1 MKWTKFIKITWSV
14 FVLALLAISPTA
26 WAVPLAPSAPVLIA
40 GTTHAD
46 RPELAG
52 EVIRDE
58 LSAFEIRDAQGGLV
72 FQGTI
77 QQRVVRSNLDGTLD
91 FYYRIRET
99 DFAVSGS
106 LRVVR
111 THGFASWTTDVDF
124 RLDGQGDIGPASASR
139 SADGDQ
145 VTFHF
150 NPELKTGEESF
161 FLLVKTNSVSMGET
175 GLTILVGS
183 GENTVE
189 LAAAGP
195 VAPKTPYKLM
205 PKNADPCRTGG
216 GGPWYRFAGA

>member
-26 WAVPLAPSAPVLIA
+26 WAVPPAPSAPVLIA

-99 DFAVSGS
+99 DFAISG
-106 LRVVR
+106 
-111 THGFASWTTDVDF
+111 
-124 RLDGQGDIGPASASR
+124 
-139 SADGDQ
+139 
-145 VTFHF
+145 
-150 NPELKTGEESF
+150 
-161 FLLVKTNSVSMGET
+161 
-175 GLTILVGS
+175 
-183 GENTVE
+183 
-189 LAAAGP
+189 
-195 VAPKTPYKLM
+195 
-205 PKNADPCRTGG
+205 
-216 GGPWYRFAGA
+216 

>member
-1 MKWTKFIKITWSV
+1 M
-14 FVLALLAISPTA
+14 
-26 WAVPLAPSAPVLIA
+26 
-40 GTTHAD
+40 
-46 RPELAG
+46 
-52 EVIRDE
+52 
-58 LSAFEIRDAQGGLV
+58 
-72 FQGTI
+72 
-77 QQRVVRSNLDGTLD
+77 
-91 FYYRIRET
+91 
-99 DFAVSGS
+99 
-106 LRVVR
+106 
-111 THGFASWTTDVDF
+111 DF

-150 NPELKTGEESF
+150 NPEPESRRGVF